1 MVKISQG
8 LDVSLFLFQSQKGE
22 QRTAL
27 GFSPRNG
34 THQEIALASG
44 LSGLFFA
51 VNETDVA
58 NCPWDQLEALE
69 QANDLIS

>member
-1 MVKISQG
+1 MVKISPRAG
-8 LDVSLFLFQSQKGE
+8 RSLVLAAIPKG
-22 QRTAL
+22 RTENL
-27 GFSPRNG
+27 GFGPRNG